1 MVPVALG
8 LAGGGGGNSPGGR
21 ERSSGA
27 PSWRPFRSGASEIGG
42 GGSVAAVLVPSC
54 RGAPGALGLVAGSNA
69 SPRRIPA
76 TGGGS
81 TGAGN
86 GAGAAAT
93 TGGGTAAAGG
103 GSCAAGRGAT
113 AAAGGVPAP
122 NPRTCCLR

>member
-69 SPRRIPA
+69 SPRRIPV
-76 TGGGS
+76 TGDS

-93 TGGGTAAAGG
+93 TGGGATAGG
-103 GSCAAGRGAT
+103 GGRCGT
-113 AAAGGVPAP
+113 GS
-122 NPRTCCLR
+122 